1 MSVAF
6 LSILL
11 LTALDANF
19 MTFITSYP
27 WWFLLFCIAIGMLF
41 AYLLYGRKPYV
52 FQEKEHRGWKYG
64 LAFLRFLSTTLIA
77 FLLLSLL
84 IKNKKTEEEKP
95 VIIVLQDNSSSL
107 NVSFGNV
114 SKEGYKKALDA
125 LQEKLKNKFELIA
138 YNFGSSLSPYKTPD
152 FSEKETDISNALDE
166 IFIRHGSKNIGAIV
180 LATDGIFNKGNSP
193 LYTKNALAVPVY
205 SIALGDTTVKKD
217 AMIKSVRYP
226 EIVYLGDQFTLNV
239 QLEANHL
246 QGQNTTLE
254 ITAPDGKV
262 ILNKVISITEDRF
275 VYQTDAVA
283 EAFKP
288 GVLQCK
294 VRLKTIA
301 GEAISENNYD
311 VAYVE
316 VLDGRQ
322 KVLMLYD
329 APHPDIKAFKNAIE
343 QNKNY
348 QFEQADIKTFKG
360 NYKEADLLILYGL
373 PSVNTAGSMSQ
384 IKDMMSSGI
393 PLLMIVSSGTNST
406 QFNAIQNI
414 LQITGTSQSGND
426 VYPVYQ
432 PSFSKFTTNE
442 NTIKVIQSLPPLLA
456 PYGKYQAA
464 TTADILFKQQIGS
477 VPTNNPLILVNEVNG
492 KKTGII
498 CGEGIW
504 RWRMNEFLQ
513 NKNFDA
519 TDEIINKCVQYLT
532 VKADKRRFRVYT
544 PKNIYNANES
554 IQLDAELYNE
564 TYELVNDVDAS
575 CIVKGDNGKDYPFV
589 FDKTINAY
597 TLNAGVLPVGNY
609 TANAKA
615 VYKGVANTAAC
626 NFSVRPV
633 LIETL
638 HTQANHALLQGLSVQ
653 SGGKLY
659 YPDTMQSIAEDIE
672 KNNQVKSIL
681 YDTFSTRP
689 LIDMKWIFGLILL
702 LLISEWF
709 IRKYNGNI

>member
-1 MSVAF
+1 
-6 LSILL
+6 
-11 LTALDANF
+11 
-19 MTFITSYP
+19 MTFIASYP
-27 WWFLLFCIAIGMLF
+27 WWFLLFCMATGMLF

-52 FQEKEHRGWKYG
+52 FQEKEHKGWKYG
-64 LAFLRFLSTTLIA
+64 LAFIRFLSTTLIA

-84 IKNKKTEEEKP
+84 IKHKKTEEEKP
-95 VIIVLQDNSSSL
+95 VIIILQDNSSSL
-107 NVSFGNV
+107 NVSFGKFP
-114 SKEGYKKALDA
+114 KEEYKKAMDVLR
-125 LQEKLKNKFELIA
+125 EKIKDKFELIS
-138 YNFGSSLSPYKTPD
+138 YNFGSALSPYTTPD

-166 IFIRHGSKNIGAIV
+166 VFARHGSQNIGAIV

-193 LYTKNALAVPVY
+193 LYSKNALAVPVY
-205 SIALGDTTVKKD
+205 SIALGDTSVKKD

-226 EIVYLGDQFTLNV
+226 EIVYLGDQFTINV
-239 QLEANHL
+239 QIEANHL

-254 ITAPDGKV
+254 ITAQDGKV
-262 ILNKVISITEDRF
+262 ILNKVIPITEDRF
-275 VYQTDAVA
+275 TFQTDAIA
-283 EAFKP
+283 DASRP
-288 GVLQCK
+288 GVLQYK
-294 VRLKTIA
+294 VQLKTIA

-311 VAYVE
+311 AAYVE

-322 KVLMLYD
+322 KILMLYD
-329 APHPDIKAFKNAIE
+329 APHPDIKALKNAIE

-348 QFEQADIKTFKG
+348 QFEQADIKTYKG
-360 NYKEADLLILYGL
+360 NYKEADLLILHGL
-373 PSVNTAGSMSQ
+373 PSVSAAASLSL
-384 IKDMMSSGI
+384 IKDMLGSGI
-393 PLLMIVSSGTNST
+393 PLLMILSSGTNMA
-406 QFNAIQNI
+406 QFNTVQNI
-414 LQITGTSQSGND
+414 LQISGTSQSGND

-432 PSFSKFTTNE
+432 SSFSKFTTNE

-456 PYGKYQAA
+456 PYGKYQTA
-464 TTADILFKQQIGS
+464 TTADIFLKQQIGS
-477 VPTNNPLILVNEVNG
+477 VPTNNPLILLNEVNG
-492 KKTGII
+492 KKNGII

-513 NKNFDA
+513 NKNFTA

-532 VKADKRRFRVYT
+532 VKADKRRFRVHT

-564 TYELVNDVDAS
+564 TYELVNDVDAT
-575 CIVKGDNGKDYPFV
+575 CVVKGDNGKEYPFV
-589 FDKTINAY
+589 FDKTVNAY

-609 TANAKA
+609 SVNAKA
-615 VYKGVANTAAC
+615 VYKGNANTAAC

-638 HTQANHALLQGLSVQ
+638 HTQANHSMLQGLSVQ
-653 SGGKLY
+653 SGGKRY
-659 YPDTMQSIAEDIE
+659 YPNTMQAIAEDIE

-681 YDTFSTRP
+681 YDTFTTRP